1 MESGG
6 FLARRPEPCAAAAD
20 PDDGDA
26 RRGGWRAAFFLVVVG
41 FLERIGFFGVQGNLM
56 LYLTGPM
63 AMSTAAAATAA
74 NAWGGTVLVLTLAG
88 GLAADS
94 SGLGRY
100 RAVIVASALYL
111 LSLGMLTASSS
122 SMAAQRATSPPSSS
136 AGGAVVVVFYAA
148 LYLLALAQG
157 FHTPCAEA
165 FGADQFEREG
175 DDDGGGGGGARR
187 PASRSSYFNW
197 YHFSISWGYVI
208 STTLLSYVDENVGW
222 TVGFA
227 ACWAT
232 MVLYLAV
239 FLLGTGT
246 YRRAERPA
254 IDGAAA
260 ARRAWTARFFFFF
273 SRNRKDAAEQL
284 LEPQEEVVVVVD
296 GHGDGGRGFFLVKL
310 LPIWLSSIVFA
321 VVVSQVST
329 LFTKQSS
336 TMDRR
341 VGSGGGGGLVLPSAG
356 LQCLVSF
363 TYIAVLPVYDRM
375 VVPLARRLTGGGGG
389 ITMLQRIGAGMATG
403 CLAMAVA
410 ALVEARRL
418 RVARDA
424 GLVNRPGATVPMG
437 VWWLV
442 PQHVLIGVAEVLAVI
457 GLEEFF
463 YDQVAGELHSVGL
476 AVSQGVMGVGSYA
489 SGALVAAIDW
499 ATAARSG
506 GGESWFAD
514 DLNRAHLDYFY
525 WLLAALAAL
534 EVAVFVYL
542 AQRYDY
548 KNKSK
553 P

>member
-26 RRGGWRAAFFLVVVG
+26 RRGGWRAAFFLIVVG

-74 NAWGGTVLVLTLAG
+74 NTWGGTVLVLTLAG

-100 RAVIVASALYL
+100 RAVLVASALYL
-111 LSLGMLTASSS
+111 LSLGMLTVSSS
-122 SMAAQRATSPPSSS
+122 SMAAQPATSPSSS
-136 AGGAVVVVFYAA
+136 IVVFYAA

-175 DDDGGGGGGARR
+175 DDDDDRGGGDARR
-187 PASRSSYFNW
+187 RASRSSYFNW

-208 STTLLSYVDENVGW
+208 STTLLCYVDENVGW

-246 YRRAERPA
+246 YRRAERPV

-273 SRNRKDAAEQL
+273 FSRNRKDAAEQL
-284 LEPQEEVVVVVD
+284 IETQEDEVVVVD
-296 GHGDGGRGFFLVKL
+296 GHGDGGKGFFLVKL
-310 LPIWLSSIVFA
+310 LPIWLNSIVFA
-321 VVVSQVST
+321 VVISQVST

-341 VGSGGGGGLVLPSAG
+341 IGGGGGGGLVLPSAG

-375 VVPLARRLTGGGGG
+375 VVPLARRVTGGGGGG
-389 ITMLQRIGAGMATG
+389 ITMLQRIGAGMATA
-403 CLAMAVA
+403 CLAMVVA
-410 ALVEARRL
+410 ALVEERRL

-424 GLVNRPGATVPMG
+424 GLVDRPDATVPMG

-442 PQHVLIGVAEVLAVI
+442 PQHVLVGVAEVLAVI

-506 GGESWFAD
+506 GGGESWFAD

>member
-1 MESGG
+1 MHGHG
-6 FLARRPEPCAAAAD
+6 A
-20 PDDGDA
+20 
-26 RRGGWRAAFFLVVVG
+26 VVG

-74 NAWGGTVLVLTLAG
+74 NTWGGTVLVLTLAG

-100 RAVIVASALYL
+100 RAVLVASALYL

-136 AGGAVVVVFYAA
+136 AGGGVVVVFYAA

-175 DDDGGGGGGARR
+175 DDGDVGGGGGDARR
-187 PASRSSYFNW
+187 RASRSSYFNW

-254 IDGAAA
+254 IDGAVA

-284 LEPQEEVVVVVD
+284 LEPQEEEAVVVD
-296 GHGDGGRGFFLVKL
+296 GHGDDGKGVFLVKL
-310 LPIWLSSIVFA
+310 LPIWLTSIVFA

-341 VGSGGGGGLVLPSAG
+341 VGGLVLPAAG

-375 VVPLARRLTGGGGG
+375 VVPLARRVTGGG
-389 ITMLQRIGAGMATG
+389 ITMLQRIGAGMATA

-424 GLVNRPGATVPMG
+424 GLVDRPGATVPMG

-442 PQHVLIGVAEVLAVI
+442 PQHVLVGVAEVLAVI

-506 GGESWFAD
+506 GGPTAISPVS
-514 DLNRAHLDYFY
+514 LM
-525 WLLAALAAL
+525 
-534 EVAVFVYL
+534 
-542 AQRYDY
+542 
-548 KNKSK
+548 SM
-553 P
+553 

>member
-1 MESGG
+1 MESVG
-6 FLARRPEPCAAAAD
+6 LLPRPDPCAAAAVVSD
-20 PDDGDA
+20 PGDGDA

-41 FLERIGFFGVQGNLM
+41 FLERIGFYGVQGNLM

-74 NAWGGTVLVLTLAG
+74 NAWGGTVLVLTLVG

-94 SGLGRY
+94 RLGRY
-100 RAVIVASALYL
+100 RAVLVGSVLYL
-111 LSLGMLTASSS
+111 VSLGMLTVS
-122 SMAAQRATSPPSSS
+122 SMATSPSS
-136 AGGAVVVVFYAA
+136 AGVVAFFYAA
-148 LYLLALAQG
+148 LYLLALGQG
-157 FHTPCAEA
+157 FHTPCTEA
-165 FGADQFEREG
+165 FGADQFERDG
-175 DDDGGGGGGARR
+175 GVVVDDDDDGAGGGGARR
-187 PASRSSYFNW
+187 ASRSSYFNW

-227 ACWAT
+227 ASWAT

-246 YRRAERPA
+246 YRRTDQAA
-254 IDGAAA
+254 IDGVAA
-260 ARRAWTARFFFFF
+260 ARFF
-273 SRNRKDAAEQL
+273 SRNRKDDIACTEQL
-284 LEPQEEVVVVVD
+284 LETQEEEVD
-296 GHGDGGRGFFLVKL
+296 GHGDSKGFFHVTL
-310 LPIWLSSIVFA
+310 LPIWLTSIVFA
-321 VVVSQVST
+321 VAVSQVST

-336 TMDRR
+336 TMERR
-341 VGSGGGGGLVLPSAG
+341 VGGGGLVVPSAG

-363 TYIAVLPVYDRM
+363 TYITLLPVYDRM
-375 VVPLARRLTGGGGG
+375 VVPLARRLAGGG
-389 ITMLQRIGAGMATG
+389 ITMLQRVGAGMATA
-403 CLAMAVA
+403 CLAMVVA

-418 RVARDA
+418 RAARDA
-424 GLVNRPGATVPMG
+424 GLVDRPDATVPMG

-442 PQHVLIGVAEVLAVI
+442 PQHVLVGVAEVLAVI

-463 YDQVAGELHSVGL
+463 YDQVAGELRSVGL

-499 ATAARSG
+499 ATARG

-525 WLLAALAAL
+525 WMLAGLTAL
-534 EVAVFVYL
+534 EVVVFVYL
-542 AQRYDY
+542 TQRYNY
-548 KNKSK
+548 KNKAN

>member
-157 FHTPCAEA
+157 FHTP
-165 FGADQFEREG
+165 
-175 DDDGGGGGGARR
+175 
-187 PASRSSYFNW
+187 
-197 YHFSISWGYVI
+197 
-208 STTLLSYVDENVGW
+208 YVDENVGW

>member
-6 FLARRPEPCAAAAD
+6 FLARCPEPCAAAAD

-100 RAVIVASALYL
+100 RAVLVASALYL

-175 DDDGGGGGGARR
+175 DDDGGGGGDARR

-341 VGSGGGGGLVLPSAG
+341 VGGGGGLVLPSAG

-389 ITMLQRIGAGMATG
+389 ITMLQRIGAGMATA

-424 GLVNRPGATVPMG
+424 GLVDRPGATVPMG

-442 PQHVLIGVAEVLAVI
+442 PQHVLVGVAEVLAVI

-489 SGALVAAIDW
+489 SGSLVAAIDW

>member
-1 MESGG
+1 MEFGG
-6 FLARRPEPCAAAAD
+6 FLARRPDPEPCAAA
-20 PDDGDA
+20 DDGDA

-74 NAWGGTVLVLTLAG
+74 NTWGGTVLVLTLAG

-100 RAVIVASALYL
+100 RAVLVASALYL

-136 AGGAVVVVFYAA
+136 AGGGVVVVFYAA

-175 DDDGGGGGGARR
+175 DDGDVGGGGGDARR
-187 PASRSSYFNW
+187 RASRSSYFNW

-254 IDGAAA
+254 IDGAVA

-284 LEPQEEVVVVVD
+284 LEPQEEEAVVVD
-296 GHGDGGRGFFLVKL
+296 GHGDDGKGVFLVKL
-310 LPIWLSSIVFA
+310 LPIWLTSIVFA

-341 VGSGGGGGLVLPSAG
+341 VGGLVLPAAG

-375 VVPLARRLTGGGGG
+375 VVPLARRVTGGG
-389 ITMLQRIGAGMATG
+389 ITMLQRIGAGMATA

-424 GLVNRPGATVPMG
+424 GLVDRPGATVPMG

-442 PQHVLIGVAEVLAVI
+442 PQHVLVGVAEVLAVI

-548 KNKSK
+548 RHKSK